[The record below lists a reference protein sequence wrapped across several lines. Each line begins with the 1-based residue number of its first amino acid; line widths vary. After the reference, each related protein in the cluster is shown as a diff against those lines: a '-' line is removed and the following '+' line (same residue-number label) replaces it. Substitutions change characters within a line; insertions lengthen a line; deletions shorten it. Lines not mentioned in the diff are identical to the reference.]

1 MGEIGIPRRDFLYD
15 LRYWETLRIIRGYRR
30 RDWLK
35 LQMMAQ
41 CSYAAMFAMRD
52 PMGKTVKDFFPFL
65 FEDDDESEPPDITE
79 EDVAML
85 QEEMNA
91 WGWGNPPT
99 ETPTEP
105 PANTPESTDT

>member
-15 LRYWETLRIIRGYRR
+15 LRYWEVLRIIRGYRR

-52 PMGKTVKDFFPFL
+52 PKGKTVKDYYPFL
-65 FEDDDESEPPDITE
+65 FEDDDDEEPAPPDITE
-79 EDVAML
+79 KDVAML

-91 WGWGNPPT
+91 WGWGSL
-99 ETPTEP
+99 PTEP
-105 PANTPESTDT
+105 PANHESTDT